1 MFFTKVSVVISGS
14 VAVAMQPTQ
23 IQNNPEEEFL
33 VSLKPWPG
41 HFQIL
46 RFSPVRRCT
55 TLYSVTNEYSLS
67 PEIILNKF
75 QYVARTLWTIM
86 GYKEMLWE
94 PTASMPDR
102 LRILNFD

>member
-1 MFFTKVSVVISGS
+1 MMLYDKGFDCICLLPVGTQISVVISGS

-46 RFSPVRRCT
+46 RFS
-55 TLYSVTNEYSLS
+55 LSLS
-67 PEIILNKF
+67 KSL
-75 QYVARTLWTIM
+75 V
-86 GYKEMLWE
+86 
-94 PTASMPDR
+94 R
-102 LRILNFD
+102 LQ

>member
-1 MFFTKVSVVISGS
+1 MFDNNLQYVSILTTYWMGVKSSIVALGKALSDFLVVISGS

-46 RFSPVRRCT
+46 RFFPS
-55 TLYSVTNEYSLS
+55 
-67 PEIILNKF
+67 
-75 QYVARTLWTIM
+75 
-86 GYKEMLWE
+86 
-94 PTASMPDR
+94 
-102 LRILNFD
+102 

>member
-1 MFFTKVSVVISGS
+1 MYKFLGINTIDLSGRFPVVIPGS

-46 RFSPVRRCT
+46 RFVPLVE
-55 TLYSVTNEYSLS
+55 L
-67 PEIILNKF
+67 
-75 QYVARTLWTIM
+75 
-86 GYKEMLWE
+86 
-94 PTASMPDR
+94 
-102 LRILNFD
+102 